1 MSLSDYDLDE
11 SSSRATPLTLLAS
24 TFSRRDA
31 LAAVARAV
39 DATTTDVVTLTDELL
54 ARPSVVRVLTGPGTE
69 LDQVRTKSGAL
80 VGASIG

>member
-1 MSLSDYDLDE
+1 M
-11 SSSRATPLTLLAS
+11 
-24 TFSRRDA
+24 
-31 LAAVARAV
+31 ARAV

-80 VGASIG
+80 VGASIGDRRYSTVEMLGGRAPNLRLGPGQGR